1 MKNLVIID
9 YGAGNL
15 LSVHRALK
23 YLGLEAVIS
32 SDANIIS
39 SASKIILPGV
49 GAFGDAMNALHHMRL
64 VEPIKLAA
72 TNGIPILGIC
82 LGMQLLLDESEEF
95 GLSRGLGL
103 ISGKVLSLSQKNG
116 MPDDVK
122 IPNIGW
128 RRLLAGKNDS
138 FENGDASR
146 FKGDLGKYYYFV
158 HSYYAEPKKNEHI
171 LSLSEYGGV
180 LFPAVIGSGKIVG
193 CQFHPEKS
201 GPNGLNFLRDFCFD

>member
-49 GAFGDAMNALHHMRL
+49 GAFGNAMNALHEMRL

-72 TNGIPILGIC
+72 SNGIPILGIC

-95 GLSRGLGL
+95 GVSRGLGL
-103 ISGKVLSLSQKNG
+103 IPGKVLPLSQKRG
-116 MPDDVK
+116 LAEDVK

-138 FENGDASR
+138 FESGDVSC

-158 HSYYAEPKKNEHI
+158 HSYYAKPKKNEHV
-171 LSLSEYGGV
+171 LSSSEYGGV
-180 LFPAVIGSGKIVG
+180 LFPAVIGSGKIIG

>member
-15 LSVHRALK
+15 LSVQRALK
-23 YLGLEAVIS
+23 YLGLEPVIS

-39 SASKIILPGV
+39 SASKMILPGV

-72 TNGIPILGIC
+72 SNGIPILGIC

-95 GLSRGLGL
+95 GVSRGLGL
-103 ISGKVLSLSQKNG
+103 IPGKVLQLSQKNG

-128 RRLLAGKNDS
+128 RRLLVEKNDS
-138 FENGDASR
+138 FENRNASR
-146 FKGDLGKYYYFV
+146 FKGDLSKYYYFV
-158 HSYYAEPKKNEHI
+158 HSYYFEPNSDKNI
-171 LSLSEYGGV
+171 LGSTYYGDNFASAIFSENIMGV
-180 LFPAVIGSGKIVG
+180 
-193 CQFHPEKS
+193 QFHPEKS
-201 GPNGLNFLRDFCFD
+201 HSNGIQLLSNFAKI

>member
-23 YLGLEAVIS
+23 YLGFDTVIS
-32 SDANIIS
+32 SDANIIL
-39 SASKIILPGV
+39 SASKLILPGV
-49 GAFGDAMNALHHMRL
+49 GAFGDAMNALNRMRL
-64 VEPIKLAA
+64 VEPIKFAA
-72 TNGIPILGIC
+72 SNGIPILGIC

-95 GLSRGLGL
+95 GVSRGLGL
-103 ISGKVLSLSQKNG
+103 IPGKVLPLSQKRGIAAN
-116 MPDDVK
+116 VK

-128 RRLLAGKNDS
+128 RRLLAKRGDS
-138 FENGDASR
+138 FEGGDVSC

-158 HSYYAEPKKNEHI
+158 HSYYAQPKKNEHI
-171 LSLSEYGGV
+171 HSSSEYGGV
-180 LFPAVIGSGKIVG
+180 LFPAVIGSGKIIG

-201 GPNGLNFLRDFCFD
+201 GPNGLNFLRDFCLD

>member
-15 LSVHRALK
+15 LSVQRALK
-23 YLGLEAVIS
+23 YLGLEPVIS

-39 SASKIILPGV
+39 SASKMILPGV
-49 GAFGDAMNALHHMRL
+49 GAFGDAMNALHNMRL

-72 TNGIPILGIC
+72 SNGIPILGIC

-95 GLSRGLGL
+95 GVSRGLGL
-103 ISGKVLSLSQKNG
+103 IPGKVLQLSQKKG
-116 MPDDVK
+116 MAEDVK

-128 RRLLAGKNDS
+128 RRLLAGKNDR
-138 FENGDASR
+138 FESGVVSC

-158 HSYYAEPKKNEHI
+158 HSYYAQPKKNEHV
-171 LSLSEYGGV
+171 LSSSEYGGV
-180 LFPAVIGSGKIVG
+180 LFPAVIGSGKIIG